1 MYSLGCGKSAIND
14 PSEPQKALHASVTP
28 TPTHRRLSGR
38 PQGFFFSKVS
48 FFRRLPPAR
57 SVVVCRC
64 FLFSKVSF
72 FSHYPLLHTDKKP
85 PKTVRGTQHVRAS
98 RDQVWLCQ
106 IQVIWVSRFVPENRR
121 ERAQR
126 PVAVTTLEGLW
137 PGVVTRLGS
146 VYKIF
151 QSSTKTSPRH
161 RDADQPLSAEFLA
174 LRIAPPTVGCSFH
187 AYQGFKRG
195 ARWAHFMPTLVTPL
209 APNSCV

>member
-1 MYSLGCGKSAIND
+1 MS
-14 PSEPQKALHASVTP
+14 KATFP
-28 TPTHRRLSGR
+28 NTTRRRLS
-38 PQGFFFSKVS
+38 SCVVC
-48 FFRRLPPAR
+48 RLSS

-85 PKTVRGTQHVRAS
+85 PKRVRGTQHVRAS

-137 PGVVTRLGS
+137 PVAWRACGVSPSESDGGSLITRNRQILHKKRRQAGQLPVQLGPS
-146 VYKIF
+146 TSARLK
-151 QSSTKTSPRH
+151 SSRTVSGKT
-161 RDADQPLSAEFLA
+161 A
-174 LRIAPPTVGCSFH
+174 
-187 AYQGFKRG
+187 
-195 ARWAHFMPTLVTPL
+195 
-209 APNSCV
+209 